1 MFADDDVDDCEYF
14 KDALDEISYN
24 VDLTVVN
31 DGVQL
36 MKTLLAPKDFRPDI
50 LFLDL
55 NMPKKS
61 GIECLEEIKS
71 KKELDGIP
79 IIIFS
84 TSSDRAVIDKMY
96 ENGAHYYIQKPNQFS
111 SLKKVIEKAI
121 TLFNNGIKSPSMDR
135 FIIHP

>member
-1 MFADDDVDDCEYF
+1 MLADDDMDDCEYF
-14 KDALDEISYN
+14 KDALDEINYK

-31 DGVQL
+31 DGMEL
-36 MKTLLAPKDFRPDI
+36 MNTLLSPKDFKPDI

-61 GIECLEEIKS
+61 GMECLDEIKS
-71 KKELDGIP
+71 TEKLNDIP

-84 TSSDRAVIDKMY
+84 TSSDRTVINRMY
-96 ENGAHYYIQKPNQFS
+96 ENGAHHYIQKPTQFS
-111 SLKKVIEKAI
+111 SLKSVIEKAI
-121 TLFNNGIKSPSMDR
+121 KIFDNGLKTPSMDR

>member
-1 MFADDDVDDCEYF
+1 MLADDDIDDCEYF
-14 KDALDEISYN
+14 KDALDEINYN

-36 MKTLLAPKDFRPDI
+36 MNTLLAPKDFRPDL

-71 KKELDGIP
+71 TKELNGIP
-79 IIIFS
+79 IIIFT
-84 TSSDRAVIDKMY
+84 TSSDRTVINRMY
-96 ENGAHYYIQKPNQFS
+96 ENGAHHYIQKPNQFS
-111 SLKKVIEKAI
+111 GLKKVIEKAI
-121 TLFNNGIKSPSMDR
+121 KLFNNGIKSPSMDR